1 MPIISISINDKML
14 EELDRIQNELGF
26 SGRSEVIR
34 AATRMFLTDAKEKT
48 TTSGKIKGVLLLIHP
63 HEAENIVTEIK
74 HDFLDII
81 YTQVHNRFKE
91 GKCLELFILDGESSR
106 IKKLTNEFQKIEK
119 IEHVKLIIT

>member
-14 EELDRIQNELGF
+14 EELDQIQSELGF
-26 SGRSEVIR
+26 SGRSEIIR
-34 AATRMFLTDAKEKT
+34 AATRMFLADAKEKVT
-48 TTSGKIKGVLLLIHP
+48 IEGKIKGVLLLVHP
-63 HEAENIVTEIK
+63 HDTENTVTEIK

-119 IEHVKLIIT
+119 IEYMKFIWT

>member
-26 SGRSEVIR
+26 SGRSEIIR

>member
-26 SGRSEVIR
+26 SGRSEIIR

-119 IEHVKLIIT
+119 IEHMKLILI